1 MQSMLKIMYI
11 SSEVA
16 PFLKTGG
23 LADVAG
29 ALPKAIKDLNHDIRI
44 FMPKYSTINERRYTL
59 REVIRLKDIEV
70 KLGSNKVLANVK
82 SAFVPD
88 SKVQIYFVESKDYFQ
103 TADFVSMSPES
114 ELSHKLAEQIIFFN
128 RSIFEILKILHWQPD
143 VIHCNDWQTALIP
156 LFLKTTYKGDPFFS
170 RIRTLL
176 SIHNWAHQG
185 ICSREFLPLLN
196 GSDNLQQLA
205 ATLTAAGELNFLRI
219 GIIFADMLS
228 TVSKNYAQEVKTSDE
243 YAYGLSNLVKSKT
256 KNIFGIINGIDY
268 KIWNPEIDP
277 LIPYVYSVKDP
288 TQKLANKR
296 FLVESQGLP
305 FDERI
310 PLVGTI
316 SRLTNQKGFD
326 LIAEAFDELMQLD
339 LQYILLGQGDEK
351 YHRFFQ
357 SAARKYVQ
365 KFAVNLKFDD
375 QLAHQIEAGCDLYLM
390 PSRVEPCGLNQLYSL
405 KYGTI
410 PIVHA
415 TGGLADTIKDYD
427 AESGRGYGFVFQKY
441 TPDAMIEVVKRA
453 LRVYR
458 DRESWRKLIDRAMR
472 LNFSWQLSAE
482 KYIRL
487 YNKLIS

>member
-70 KLGSNKVLANVK
+70 PLGGKKILANVK

-103 TADFVSMSPES
+103 TADFAPMAPEQ
-114 ELSHKLAEQIIFFN
+114 ELSHKLAEQLIFFN

-143 VIHCNDWQTALIP
+143 IIHCNDWQTALIP
-156 LFLKTTYKGDPFFS
+156 LFLKTIYQGDPFFN

-176 SIHNWAHQG
+176 SIHNWAYQG
-185 ICSREFLPLLN
+185 ICSREVWPRLD
-196 GSDNLQQLA
+196 GSDILPQLE
-205 ATLTAAGELNFLRI
+205 ATIAGDEKLNFLKI
-219 GIIFADMLS
+219 GIIFADMLN

-243 YAYGLSNLVKSKT
+243 YAYGLSSLLKSKT
-256 KNIFGIINGIDY
+256 KEILGITNGIDY
-268 KIWNPEIDP
+268 KVWNPETDP

-296 FLVESQGLP
+296 FLVESQGLK
-305 FDERI
+305 FDERL
-310 PLVGTI
+310 PVMGTI
-316 SRLTNQKGFD
+316 SRLTNQKGID
-326 LIAEAFDELMQLD
+326 LIAEVFDELMKLD
-339 LQYILLGQGDEK
+339 LQYILLGLGDEK
-351 YHRFFQ
+351 FHRFFQ
-357 SAARKYVQ
+357 SAARKYGR
-365 KFAVNLKFDD
+365 KFAFNLKFDD

-427 AESGRGYGFVFQKY
+427 PKSGRGYGFVFQKY
-441 TPDAMIEVVKRA
+441 APEALINAVRRA
-453 LRVYR
+453 LDAYR
-458 DRESWRKLIDRAMR
+458 DREIWRKLIDRAMR

-487 YNKLIS
+487 YYKLIS

>member
-70 KLGSNKVLANVK
+70 KLGAKKILANVK
-82 SAFVPD
+82 SAFLPD

-103 TADFVSMSPES
+103 TADFVSMAPECR
-114 ELSHKLAEQIIFFN
+114 LSRKLAEQIIFFN

-156 LFLKTTYKGDPFFS
+156 FFLKTTYSSDPFFS

-176 SIHNWAHQG
+176 SIHNWAYQG
-185 ICSREFLPLLN
+185 IGESDCLPLLN
-196 GSDNLQQLA
+196 GDPNLA
-205 ATLTAAGELNFLRI
+205 ALGETMAAEGLVNFLKI
-219 GIIFADMLS
+219 GIIFADMLN
-228 TVSKNYAQEVKTSDE
+228 TVSKNYAQAVLTSDE
-243 YAYGLSNLVKSKT
+243 YAYGLSSLLKSKS
-256 KNIFGIINGIDY
+256 KNILGITNGIDS
-268 KIWNPEIDP
+268 KVWSPETDP
-277 LIPYVYSVKDP
+277 LIPYTYSSKDP
-288 TQKLANKR
+288 TPKLANKR
-296 FLVESQGLP
+296 FLVESQGLK

-310 PLVGTI
+310 PVMGTI
-316 SRLTNQKGFD
+316 SRLTNPKGFD
-326 LIAEAFDELMQLD
+326 LITEAFDELMQLD
-339 LQYILLGQGDEK
+339 LQYILLGVGDER

-357 SAARKYVQ
+357 AAVRKYRQ
-365 KFAVNLKFDD
+365 KLAVNLKFDE

-427 AESGRGYGFVFQKY
+427 AETGRGYGFVFQKY
-441 TPDAMIEVVKRA
+441 APEAMMDAVKRA
-453 LRVYR
+453 LAIYQ

-487 YNKLIS
+487 YQKLIS